1 MFLLILKYVAVLAA
15 AGIIGSSFL
24 KELKKA
30 RALDLPWYRP
40 YMTLPGIVV
49 ILAILLP
56 IILRLSR

>member
-15 AGIIGSSFL
+15 AGIVGNSFL

-40 YMTLPGIVV
+40 YLTLPGVV
-49 ILAILLP
+49 ILIALLIP
-56 IILRLSR
+56 IFIRYFR